1 MKSWQT
7 RYQKCRKKPH
17 KKWMTEEILNLM
29 EDRRKA
35 KSNIDLYKTLNTQI
49 KGSKYMHSK
58 IKDIKGT
65 KGCTESNCIKAK
77 DGNLLM
83 EREDVLNRWSEYI
96 EDLFQDERGEK
107 PIIKKDMDGPPILK
121 EEVSAAIRKMKHG
134 KAVGPDNIPIEVFAV
149 LEDIGIDFLTKLL
162 NSIYDSGK
170 IPKDLAKSV
179 FITLPKI
186 PGTMDCELYRTI
198 SLMSHLTK
206 VLLRIIMARMRKSLR
221 PEISQ
226 LQFGFVPDKSTRNAI
241 FTLSM
246 LAERCIEMQKDL
258 YLCFIDYSKAFD
270 KVRHEKLFNIL
281 EHLDIDGKDLRVI
294 RNLYWDQSAAVRIG
308 GELSE
313 YTLIK

>member
-1 MKSWQT
+1 MKVYLYT
-7 RYQKCRKKPH
+7 RV
-17 KKWMTEEILNLM
+17 
-29 EDRRKA
+29 A
-35 KSNIDLYKTLNTQI
+35 
-49 KGSKYMHSK
+49 
-58 IKDIKGT
+58 
-65 KGCTESNCIKAK
+65 
-77 DGNLLM
+77 
-83 EREDVLNRWSEYI
+83 
-96 EDLFQDERGEK
+96 
-107 PIIKKDMDGPPILK
+107 
-121 EEVSAAIRKMKHG
+121 
-134 KAVGPDNIPIEVFAV
+134 
-149 LEDIGIDFLTKLL
+149 DIGIDFLTKLL

-226 LQFGFVPDKSTRNAI
+226 LQFGFVPDKSTINAI

-270 KVRHEKLFNIL
+270 NSKTRETRQHSSTSSILMEKI
-281 EHLDIDGKDLRVI
+281 
-294 RNLYWDQSAAVRIG
+294 
-308 GELSE
+308 
-313 YTLIK
+313 